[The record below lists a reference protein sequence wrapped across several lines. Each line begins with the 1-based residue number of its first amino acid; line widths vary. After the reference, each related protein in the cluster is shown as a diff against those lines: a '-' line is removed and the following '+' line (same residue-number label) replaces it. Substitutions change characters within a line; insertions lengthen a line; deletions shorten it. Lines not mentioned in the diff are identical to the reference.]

1 MKRFFCT
8 YFDHNY
14 LPYGMTLFS
23 SLCDSGM
30 DFELF
35 VLCLSHECHERL
47 KGVDSRLTPIALDEL
62 ESWDPELKST
72 QSNRSRTEY
81 IFTIS
86 PCLPLFIF
94 NRFPHVELLT
104 YLDSDLCFFASP
116 EVLYQELGEKS
127 LYVIEHRFMEE
138 FKFRADDNGRFNMA
152 FQIYRNS
159 PSGIACLKKW
169 RAECID
175 WCYDRIENGKYAD
188 QKYLDSWPEDF
199 PDEVVVSQN
208 KGANLA
214 PWNLDN
220 YEITFN
226 GDKYL
231 VDGKPLVFVHYQGFK
246 ILSKHVFVWYAWR
259 SNYKNRKIFDLL
271 ARHYSAAVDLTKKR
285 YPEVFRGIEHFYPN
299 RGAFFSPKLQA
310 LLKWIPGK
318 SIKNFLSLLFIIT
331 FYRKNVFLKF
341 Q

>member
-35 VLCLSHECHERL
+35 VLCLSRECYDRL
-47 KGVDSRLTPIALDEL
+47 AGVDSRLIPIALDVL
-62 ESWDPELKST
+62 EKWDSELKAT

-94 NRFPHVELLT
+94 ARFPHIDLLT
-104 YLDSDLCFFASP
+104 YLDSDLYFFNSP
-116 EVLYQELGEKS
+116 EVLYQELGSKS
-127 LYVIEHRFMEE
+127 LYIIEHRFMEE
-138 FKFRADDNGRFNMA
+138 FKVRAGQNGRFNMA
-152 FQIYRNS
+152 FQIYRNDA
-159 PSGIACLKKW
+159 SGIKCLQKW
-169 RAECID
+169 RIECLD
-175 WCYDRIENGKYAD
+175 WCYDRVENGKYAD

-199 PDEVVVSQN
+199 PGKVVVSQN
-208 KGANLA
+208 NGANLA

-220 YEITFN
+220 YEISFKN
-226 GDKYL
+226 DKFF

-246 ILSKHVFVWYAWR
+246 ILSKHIFVWYAWR
-259 SNYKNRKIFDLL
+259 KNYKNRKIFDKL
-271 ARHYSAAVDLTKKR
+271 ARYYSDAVERTKKR

-318 SIKNFLSLLFIIT
+318 RIKNFLCLIFVIT
-331 FYRKNVFLKF
+331 FYRKDVFFK
-341 Q
+341 